1 MDTPENQG
9 NKLKVFFRDA
19 RVLSKAEIEEL
30 PQEKRREVEESG
42 DQGVWL
48 EVNTPTATITE
59 RKNRLCV
66 QLEEDDAQDKGMW
79 LDFFCPDERC
89 YRPDSMEML

>member
-1 MDTPENQG
+1 METQNSEER
-9 NKLKVFFRDA
+9 KLKVFFRGA
-19 RVLSKAEIEEL
+19 RVLSPAEIKAL
-30 PQEKRREVEESG
+30 PREKRREVEESA

-48 EVNTPTATITE
+48 EVDTPTARITE

-66 QLEEDDAQDKGMW
+66 QLEEDDDQDQGMW

-89 YRPDSMEML
+89 YRPDTMEMI